1 MKTIATIAHY
11 TIQYRGVGG
20 VIEVDQRTS
29 IGSVVIR
36 DGLIILNGATAQY
49 VYPIYNLVKMIA
61 DYSRDADEKE

>member
-1 MKTIATIAHY
+1 MKTIAHY

-36 DGLIILNGATAQY
+36 DGLIILNGDDGQY